1 MTRIIWKQIYN
12 PLKLIIFIKEKMN
25 IKIKAR
31 DFSDGSNKRGK
42 ITKYDVEY
50 TMLEIK
56 LVLITCTTDSHE
68 AREIVIND
76 IPGEYLSY

>member
-1 MTRIIWKQIYN
+1 METNIEPPQVN
-12 PLKLIIFIKEKMN
+12 HFIKEKRN